1 MTDRLGGEARE
12 RALLRRSMLF
22 VPANREKFI
31 RSAPRRGADVI
42 ALDLEDSVPASE
54 KSAARAALRDAVPL
68 VGSEDAEVFVRA
80 NKSPELLADDLDAAI
95 AAKPSGLIFP
105 KVDSADEVRT
115 LDDMTAEREVRYGV
129 PRGAL
134 EFILL
139 IESAIGLERIFEI
152 AAACP
157 RTTVLS
163 LGLEDLSRELEIDL
177 TEPGYDL
184 SWAHGRLVLAARAH
198 GLAPFGLLG
207 SIAKIGDTA
216 ELARVVAFSRQFG
229 YTGSLC
235 IHPSQVSVLNE
246 GFSPSAQQ
254 VARAK
259 EIVEAYE
266 RAEQEGRGA
275 IAVDGRMV
283 DVPVAERAR
292 RVLRRADRQTGKS
305 A

>member
-1 MTDRLGGEARE
+1 
-12 RALLRRSMLF
+12 MLF

-31 RSAPRRGADVI
+31 LSAHRRGADVI

-54 KSAARAALRDAVPL
+54 KAAARASLRDAVPM
-68 VGSEDAEVFVRA
+68 VGREGAEVFIRA
-80 NKSPELLADDLDAAI
+80 NKSSELLIDDLDAAI
-95 AAKPSGLIFP
+95 AAKPAGLIFP

-115 LDDMTAEREVRYGV
+115 FDAMTAEREVRRGA
-129 PRGAL
+129 PRGTL

-152 AAACP
+152 AAACS

-198 GLAPFGLLG
+198 GLAPFGLLH
-207 SIAKIGDTA
+207 SIAKIGDAA
-216 ELARVVAFSRQFG
+216 ELARIVAASRQFG

-235 IHPSQVSVLNE
+235 IHPSQVPVLNS
-246 GFSPSAQQ
+246 GFSPSAEQI
-254 VARAK
+254 AKAK

-292 RVLRRADRQTGKS
+292 RVLRRADRQKGKPS
-305 A
+305 

>member
-1 MTDRLGGEARE
+1 
-12 RALLRRSMLF
+12 LF

-54 KSAARAALRDAVPL
+54 KSAARAALHDAVPL
-68 VGSEDAEVFVRA
+68 VGREDAEVFVRA
-80 NKSPELLADDLDAAI
+80 NNSPALLADDLDAAI

-105 KVDSADEVRT
+105 KVDSADHVHT

-139 IESAIGLERIFEI
+139 IESAMGLERIFEI

-177 TEPGYDL
+177 TEPGVDL

-216 ELARVVAFSRQFG
+216 ELARVVASSRQFG

-235 IHPSQVSVLNE
+235 IHPSQVPVLNA
-246 GFSPSAQQ
+246 GFSPSAEQ

-275 IAVDGRMV
+275 IAVDGRMI

-292 RVLRRADRQTGKS
+292 RVLRRAARQTGKS
-305 A
+305 S